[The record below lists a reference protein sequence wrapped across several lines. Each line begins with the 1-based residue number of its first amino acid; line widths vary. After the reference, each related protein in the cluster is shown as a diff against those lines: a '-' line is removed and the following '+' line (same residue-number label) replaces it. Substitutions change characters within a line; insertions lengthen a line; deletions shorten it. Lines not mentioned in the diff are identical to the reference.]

1 LHQNIFF
8 VGRSLNKYFK
18 INDLGG
24 RKNFGNSFNLPSGY
38 SKRGSSKII
47 NESCNG
53 WLQQK

>member
-1 LHQNIFF
+1 LQNIFF